1 MIGAVDIRTRIDQ
14 EFFDYT
20 TLLSCL
26 EDYRKPRDR
35 ISALLASG
43 DIVRVKKGLYIFGE
57 RYRRG
62 PYSKELLANLIYGPS
77 YISSDYALA
86 YYGMIPERV
95 STITSVTTGKRRL
108 FDTPVGT
115 FTYSP
120 LPASRY
126 HCGMDRLEVKEGGT
140 GFLMA
145 TREKALL
152 DKVWL
157 DRRFHA
163 SSIADGSEYLT
174 EDLRIDE
181 AELCALEADKLC
193 HIAEHYTSAKIS
205 RVVKAIERLR
215 RLRS

>member
-1 MIGAVDIRTRIDQ
+1 VIGTADLRTRIDQ

-26 EDYRKPRDR
+26 EDYCKPRDR

-43 DIVRVKKGLYIFGE
+43 DIVRVKKGLYVFGE

-62 PYSKELLANLIYGPS
+62 PYTKETLANLIYGPS
-77 YISSDYALA
+77 YISGDYALA

-95 STITSVTTGKRRL
+95 STMTSVTTGKRRT
-108 FDTPVGT
+108 FNTPLGT

-120 LPASRY
+120 LRASRY
-126 HCGMDRLEVKEGGT
+126 HCGMDRVELDSGAA
-140 GFLMA
+140 FLIA

-152 DKVWL
+152 DKAWL

-163 SSIADGSEYLT
+163 ESLADCQVYLT
-174 EDLRIDE
+174 EDLRINEGDLF
-181 AELCALEADKLC
+181 ALAPKTLGELAT
-193 HIAEHYTSAKIS
+193 HYTSAKIS
-205 RVVKAIERLR
+205 RIVRAIERLR
-215 RLRS
+215 EQKRE

>member
-1 MIGAVDIRTRIDQ
+1 MIGAADIRTRIDQ

-43 DIVRVKKGLYIFGE
+43 DIIRVKKGLYVFGE

-62 PYSKELLANLIYGPS
+62 PYAKETLANLIYGPS
-77 YISSDYALA
+77 YISRDYALS

-95 STITSVTTGKRRL
+95 STITSVTTGKSRT
-108 FDTPVGT
+108 FTTPVGT

-120 LPASRY
+120 LQASRY
-126 HCGMDRLEVKEGGT
+126 QCGMDRVELEEGGA
-140 GFLMA
+140 FLIA

-152 DKVWL
+152 DKIWA

-163 SSIADGSEYLT
+163 DSLADCHTYLT

-181 AELCALEADKLC
+181 SELCALAPTTLRKL
-193 HIAEHYTSAKIS
+193 AAHYTSAKIS
-205 RVVKAIERLR
+205 RVVRAIERLR
-215 RLRS
+215 E